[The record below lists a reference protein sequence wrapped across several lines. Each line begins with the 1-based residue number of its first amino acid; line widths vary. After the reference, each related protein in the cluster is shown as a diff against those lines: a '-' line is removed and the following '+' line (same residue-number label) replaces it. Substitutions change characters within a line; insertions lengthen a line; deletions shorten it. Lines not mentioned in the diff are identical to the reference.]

1 MNGDDA
7 YLGEPGGPIAFM
19 ATNPVAANLLMLGI
33 LAAGLVSLT
42 GLEREAWPT
51 LPFNMIEVSVPYPG
65 ANPREVE
72 ESIVVKIEEQVATL
86 DAVKTVRSVAAP
98 GMASV
103 RIEIKSGADVNQALD
118 EVQSAVG
125 RIQSF
130 PHAAERPEIRE
141 MTNRQS
147 IIRLIVHGDIG
158 ERALKELAYQV
169 EDQLAAL
176 PAVSNVETTETRDYE
191 ISIEV
196 PLRRLRALK
205 LTLDDVAD
213 AVRRGSME
221 LSAGSIETEAVEV
234 RVRTLGQRY
243 DQHDFE
249 EIVVL
254 SGPDGTLLR
263 LGDIANV
270 RDGFRDSALVVRH
283 MGRPAVFVEV
293 YRAAGEQV
301 MDVATAV
308 REHVAH
314 VIVPSLPE
322 GVGIA
327 FWNDESQTYSE
338 RVDLL
343 LKNGVLGLLLVLV
356 ALVLFLE
363 LRLAIWVAAGLAAS
377 GIGALA
383 VLLTL
388 DIAINT
394 ISLFVFVLAIGIIV
408 DDAIVVAEH
417 IHHERQK
424 GTPSVVAAIRG
435 VRRIKNPLTF
445 AVLTSVAAFTPV
457 FLVPGGIGEIWRA
470 LPVVVIAM
478 LLISLAESLF
488 VLPHHL
494 SNLHGPDWTPET
506 PVDRFFYRIRSA
518 VDALLN
524 RFVEGPLDRAV
535 KFATRQPAIVVAGAL
550 GTLIVSVCL
559 IPAGIVKTTF
569 ADVIE
574 GDFVAANLE
583 MPEGTTAGRTYAVAS
598 TLEQAGRRA
607 IDRLSAQRPEGAAP
621 LLAGATITVGRE
633 PRIEGGGVV
642 AEPSL
647 NPKPHVAAVEFKLV
661 SAQEREISTVDVAQ
675 AWREEVG
682 ILPYIRSVAFSG
694 EVLDL
699 GNPVEAI
706 LSHPDPDRLVEVA
719 ESVINGLRGIA
730 GVYDI
735 RSNHAPGVREIQ
747 LALRPEAR
755 TLGLTLEDLAV
766 QMRAAFFGAEALRVQ
781 RGREEVRVFVRL
793 PKQERDAVTDL
804 EHYRVRT
811 PTGAEVPL
819 ARVASL
825 TTGTSPASIQRQD
838 RRRVVTVSAEVDTAM
853 ISAGEANGIL
863 ADSILADLAELNP
876 GLTYIYGGEQQQQ
889 IESLGALFRG
899 FAVVLLAMFAM
910 LAIPLRSYAKPVVV
924 MAIIPFGLIG
934 TIGGHWVLGVPVGA
948 TTAMAFFGLS
958 GVVVNDS
965 LVMIDFIDQ
974 RLREGAPARIAIIEG
989 AKGRFR
995 PIMLTS
1001 LTTFLGFT
1009 PLILERAIQAQFLA
1023 PFAATLGIG
1032 ILVTT
1037 VVLMLVTP
1045 ALCAIH
1051 LRVNARRHGA
1061 PHVDRPLGAKGVG
1074 SGSVL

>member
-130 PHAAERPEIRE
+130 PQAAERPEIRE

-213 AVRRGSME
+213 AVRRGSIE

-356 ALVLFLE
+356 ALALFLE

-424 GTPSVVAAIRG
+424 GTPGVVAAIRG

-506 PVDRFFYRIRSA
+506 PVDRFFYRIRSV

-535 KFATRQPAIVVAGAL
+535 EFATRQPAIVVAGAL
-550 GTLIVSVCL
+550 GTLIVSVSL
-559 IPAGIVKTTF
+559 IPAGIVETTF

-574 GDFVAANLE
+574 GDFVTANLE

-719 ESVINGLRGIA
+719 ESVVNGLRGIA

-910 LAIPLRSYAKPVVV
+910 LAIPLRSYGKPVVV

-965 LVMIDFIDQ
+965 LMMIDFIDQ
-974 RLREGAPARIAIIEG
+974 RLREGAPTRTAIVEG

-1037 VVLMLVTP
+1037 AILMLVTP
-1045 ALCAIH
+1045 ALCAVH
-1051 LRVNARRHGA
+1051 LRVNAHRHAAG
-1061 PHVDRPLGAKGVG
+1061 HVDSPLARPIHE
-1074 SGSVL
+1074 